1 MDMENAVKVLKALS
15 NEVRLKIIKLLSE
28 RSLCVNA
35 LVLKTGITQPA
46 VSQHLSILENAGLVI
61 GVKKGYWV
69 HYELVTE
76 RLQECADLVLE
87 LASRKG
93 KDNV

>member
-1 MDMENAVKVLKALS
+1 MEDAVKVFKALS

-28 RSLCVNA
+28 RFLCVNA
-35 LVLKTGITQPA
+35 LVIKTGMSQPA
-46 VSQHLSILENAGLVI
+46 ISQHLNILENAGLVI

-76 RLQECADLVLE
+76 KLQECADLILE
-87 LASRKG
+87 LVSKEV
-93 KDNV
+93 KDDG

>member
-1 MDMENAVKVLKALS
+1 MEDAVKVFKALS
-15 NEVRLKIIKLLSE
+15 NEVRLKIIQLLSE

-35 LVLKTGITQPA
+35 LVSKTGMSQPA
-46 VSQHLSILENAGLVI
+46 ISQHLSVLENAGLVI

-76 RLQECADLVLE
+76 RLQKCANLVLE
-87 LASRKG
+87 LISREV
-93 KDNV
+93 KDDV